1 MARETLQDKKTKL
14 SKHFYSSNPEK
25 LSQDLASLAGVTGFT
40 GVNLD
45 EVRLKVAKAK
55 MTEMLKGASA
65 EDKNDLGKP
74 TSLTINEMSL
84 KELQILEKKMKILQ
98 GRRQVLNHSLE
109 KVAKEEGKIEFD
121 DHVNDSNFGD
131 VFASISD
138 YGIQQVV
145 DAVQN
150 VVGIKT
156 VSEMSSKEM
165 DTVLQRISE
174 ENFEHFKTVVAN
186 AKISVIAQ
194 KMEKTGKTLE
204 ELTVELDRGDFD
216 GELKGITALVDTID
230 PSSRD
235 NSAKMQS
242 SGNLYKLERLEG
254 MSQFLTTKAEIQ
266 KLQENT
272 VVKPETVLTAVKE
285 LTDSGVTRVNDAN
298 QPKKISVKSMVKA
311 IQEEKGKENIERN

>member
-1 MARETLQDKKTKL
+1 MARETLHDKETKL
-14 SKHFYSSNPEK
+14 SKNFYSSNPEK

-45 EVRLKVAKAK
+45 EVRLKVEKAK
-55 MTEMLKGASA
+55 MKERLKGAST
-65 EDKNDLGKP
+65 EDKNALGKP

-84 KELQILEKKMKILQ
+84 EELQNLEKKMKILQ
-98 GRRQVLNHSLE
+98 GQRQVLHHSLE
-109 KVAKEEGKIEFD
+109 RVAKNERQLGFD
-121 DHVNDSNFGD
+121 EHVNDSNFGD
-131 VFASISD
+131 VFASIS
-138 YGIQQVV
+138 GHGTQQVLNEV
-145 DAVQN
+145 EN
-150 VVGIKT
+150 VVGTKT
-156 VSEMSSKEM
+156 LSEMSSKEM

-174 ENFEHFKTVVAN
+174 ENFEHFTTVVAN

-242 SGNLYKLERLEG
+242 TGNLHKLERLEG
-254 MSQFLTTKAEIQ
+254 MSQFFTTKAEIQ
-266 KLQENT
+266 KLQENS
-272 VVKPETVLTAVKE
+272 VVKSTTLIEATSVLTGLGA
-285 LTDSGVTRVNDAN
+285 TRVDDTN
-298 QPKKISVKSMVKA
+298 QPKKISVKERMKA
-311 IQEEKGKENIERN
+311 FEKPVNRAIGVH